1 MYHNS
6 TKVIQQVG
14 QAAPACPPKHTGIPC
29 LIGHQLP
36 VSVSLPHQ
44 RHERSPR
51 IVGPFDGIKPTKL
64 YDFLLKALQELFF
77 WRLQELPLVKQIVSS
92 DFYREHGPRYYLN
105 VTSIEHINIALR
117 PVFEDLVDECKEKDR
132 VALLSSLESLKQ
144 NLSLNKD
151 PHLILEHCKT
161 ISSHFEK
168 RCCASH
174 PQLLDLL
181 LLIVDCYEGDCG
193 GIAGFINENALK
205 LIDKQITQLQNP
217 NYKVRMN
224 LPRDIFIDA
233 LREKGWQCLA
243 DRLIKQRVGLS
254 KLEQKLAKIQE
265 TYLNKILALVAL
277 PGALEL
283 GASTPVLT
291 GHFENP
297 KQQPLSDNLLT
308 YFTQNAPKDFAALP
322 KIAKQIRTIIASQK
336 KESERPKD
344 YVDELLRL
352 INESL
357 NLADE
362 AAKICMSNQ
371 AGISPLDVLQRAC
384 FLPTSLAKGAQIARD
399 KQGLFLKGGD
409 QLRIT
414 VVAWNEMID
423 MLASPS
429 NTDRMKAYKI
439 DLHAPPPDIKFP
451 YGDGLLD
458 GKSPRLNGVDA
469 DLTVLY
475 NALWRRYEPVRTGGC
490 THARVYDP
498 SKADVEIA
506 LHHPLFRTDAEVKPK
521 VSVMKGHGRTYVA
534 LTGHDQEPPA
544 PVYIPGTTVE
554 ASRERKIDNEQ
565 PFTVYM
571 VSCLGGR
578 GIWDGSLERT
588 DNGDQVP
595 DSQFSLANHNWD
607 LPPGTRISKVKTYR
621 FPHPNEVESMALFFD
636 WFDWLAQ
643 KKASGMQQIHVKLH
657 LPGLDYMVEAMYAY
671 FNDKIT
677 KDACFEYLESVHD
690 RFAHIKHRLKNDATD
705 KGLGFSVGT
714 PYDTI
719 QRVFLNA
726 DDGLRSID
734 DIIKVF
740 KHLMDKQNPNLEPD
754 DSLEEKYCSALAAL
768 LGDPTAL
775 DCLKQ
780 HEEFKH
786 LTDLKAINPGSEKTV
801 SWKRF
806 DRARGSRF
814 KALLDHGNV
823 VAVLQSGI
831 AQFSRNYKKRKH
843 PISILYPA
851 SEIPQIHEAERL
863 AQEERKTQL
872 RAAEAKVKSAEEVLS
887 KANET
892 AQALKDKGL
901 DVDLA
906 PILAPACQ
914 VLEEATNMRD
924 QLLQQAE
931 ETVGGYATLYL
942 SPLSTD
948 TGVNTYQ
955 VDYPMGV
962 QREMCELLVEHCVST
977 AYSPTIRD
985 NPLLEMNPEH
995 SEQRSRY
1002 KQITDKIFGP
1012 SQQEPDFA
1020 ASASAG
1026 VDPSSS
1032 DDACSDDGLPDATP
1046 TRQSNPINECIRFF
1060 NDKLSSSRSDRS
1072 ESGSEAE
1079 SGVGSSEASACS
1091 VRGRASTWPAHAL
1104 TRSLSFDS
1112 LLLPCWK
1119 SRTPPVPVPS
1129 VASGVSQHNADRPG
1143 LNPSSI

>member
-1 MYHNS
+1 MYHHS
-6 TKVIQQVG
+6 TKVTQQVG
-14 QAAPACPPKHTGIPC
+14 PAASPCPPKDTGIPH
-29 LIGHQLP
+29 LIGDQLP
-36 VSVSLPHQ
+36 VRVSLPHK
-44 RHERSPR
+44 RDERSPR

-105 VTSIEHINIALR
+105 ATSIEHINIALR
-117 PVFEDLVDECKEKDR
+117 PVFEALVDVCKENDR
-132 VALLSSLESLKQ
+132 DALLNSLESLK
-144 NLSLNKD
+144 NELALDNKPD
-151 PHLILEHCKT
+151 QILELCKK
-161 ISSHFEK
+161 ISSHLEK

-174 PQLLDLL
+174 PQLLGLL
-181 LLIVDCYEGDCG
+181 ASIVDCYKGDCDAMDG
-193 GIAGFINENALK
+193 STKENART
-205 LIDKQITQLQNP
+205 LIDKQITQVQNP

-224 LPRDIFIDA
+224 LPRDVLIDA

-243 DRLIKQRVGLS
+243 DRLIKQPVVLS

-265 TYLNKILALVAL
+265 TYSNKILALVAL
-277 PGALEL
+277 PRALEL

-297 KQQPLSDNLLT
+297 KQYRLSDDLLT
-308 YFTQNAPKDFAALP
+308 YFRQNAPKDFAALP
-322 KIAKQIRTIIASQK
+322 KMAKQIRTIIASQK

-362 AAKICMSNQ
+362 AAKICVSNQ

-384 FLPTSLAKGAQIARD
+384 FLPTSPAKGAQIARD
-399 KQGLFLKGGD
+399 KQRLFVKEGD

-414 VVAWNEMID
+414 VEAWNEMID

-429 NTDRMKAYKI
+429 NTDRMKGYKI
-439 DLHAPPPDIKFP
+439 DRHAPPPDIKFS

-458 GKSPRLNGVDA
+458 GKFPPLNDVVEEP

-578 GIWDGSLERT
+578 GIWDGHLECKETGEIIQGRR
-588 DNGDQVP
+588 
-595 DSQFSLANHNWD
+595 FSLANHNWD
-607 LPPGTRISKVKTYR
+607 LPENTRISSVDTYQ

-636 WFDWLAQ
+636 WFNWLAQ

-677 KDACFEYLESVHD
+677 KDACFQYLKSVHA
-690 RFAHIKHRLKNDATD
+690 RFANIKQGLKKDATD

-726 DDGLRSID
+726 DDDLRSID
-734 DIIKVF
+734 HIIKVF
-740 KHLMDKQNPNLEPD
+740 KHLMDKQNPNLKLE

-780 HEEFKH
+780 YEAFKD

-831 AQFSRNYKKRKH
+831 AQFSRHYKKRKH

-851 SEIPQIHEAERL
+851 SELPQILEAERL
-863 AQEERKTQL
+863 AQQERKTQL
-872 RAAEAKVKSAEEVLS
+872 CAAEAKVKSAEEIFS

-892 AQALKDKGL
+892 AQALAKAVPG
-901 DVDLA
+901 VDLA
-906 PILAPACQ
+906 PILAPARQ

-955 VDYPMGV
+955 VDYPLGV
-962 QREMCELLVEHCVST
+962 SRELCELLVEHCVST
-977 AYSPTIRD
+977 AYSPTIRH
-985 NPLLEMNPEH
+985 NPLLEMNSEH

-1002 KQITDKIFGP
+1002 KEITDKIFG
-1012 SQQEPDFA
+1012 SSHEEPDSA
-1020 ASASAG
+1020 ASADAG
-1026 VDPSSS
+1026 VHSSS
-1032 DDACSDDGLPDATP
+1032 SYDPCSD
-1046 TRQSNPINECIRFF
+1046 E
-1060 NDKLSSSRSDRS
+1060 SSS
-1072 ESGSEAE
+1072 SGSEFGSEPE
-1079 SGVGSSEASACS
+1079 SGFGSSRASVQTRAS
-1091 VRGRASTWPAHAL
+1091 LVRPRASTWPAQAL

-1112 LLLPCWK
+1112 LFPPCRK
-1119 SRTPPVPVPS
+1119 SRTPPVRDS
-1129 VASGVSQHNADRPG
+1129 EHDTDQPG
-1143 LNPSSI
+1143 CPSSI